1 MKKNHIDLITLG
13 CSKNLVD
20 TEKLMYQLKVAG
32 YTVAHDAEN
41 PTGEIV
47 VINTCGFIGD
57 AKEESIDMILAFA
70 EKKKKTANK
79 QIIRNGLSFT
89 TLFTRIGYRDSRSR

>member
-41 PTGEIV
+41 PTCDIV
-47 VINTCGFIGD
+47 TG
-57 AKEESIDMILAFA
+57 
-70 EKKKKTANK
+70 K
-79 QIIRNGLSFT
+79 QIGRAHV
-89 TLFTRIGYRDSRSR
+89 

>member
-70 EKKKKTANK
+70 EKKKKRKINK
-79 QIIRNGLSFT
+79 LFVMGCLSQRY
-89 TLFTRIGYRDSRSR
+89 LQELAIEIPE